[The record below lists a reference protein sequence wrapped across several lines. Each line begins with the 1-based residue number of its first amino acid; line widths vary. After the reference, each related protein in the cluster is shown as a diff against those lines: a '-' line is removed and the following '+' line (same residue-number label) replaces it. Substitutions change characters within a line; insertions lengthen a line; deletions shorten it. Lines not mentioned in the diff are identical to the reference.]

1 MIAPWSP
8 TPSCALAYIA
18 LTVAYFLDFEMKLKA
33 TRRLFALGSALLL
46 ITSAAAATEV
56 EVVARLTEPP
66 GNIAVAP
73 DGKIIV
79 SVHQIYGRDLRVIE
93 VLPDGSVRPFP
104 NAAWNVPPADGTMIG
119 FHSVLGLRADRNGT
133 VWLLDNSV
141 GAGATPKIVA
151 WDTTTDTLARVIHV
165 PGPVTSE
172 KPYLN
177 DLAVDLDHG
186 AIYIANPS
194 RDQRPSIQVID
205 IATGLTRTVLENHA
219 SVVPEDV
226 PIVID
231 GQRLRVPMPDGTMRD
246 PRLGINPITVDGA
259 NEWLYYGP
267 MSGTSLYRVRTAD
280 LLDRSLS
287 DDELG
292 GRVERYG
299 DKPPSG
305 GITIDDVGNV
315 YVTDVN
321 AKGIGVTRSDG
332 SYELL
337 VSDDELLAWPD
348 GFSTGPENYIY
359 VAVNRLHK
367 SARLN
372 GGVNESA
379 PPYYVVRF
387 RPLAPVTVGR

>member
-1 MIAPWSP
+1 MKMKA
-8 TPSCALAYIA
+8 SC
-18 LTVAYFLDFEMKLKA
+18 
-33 TRRLFALGSALLL
+33 RLFALTSVLLL
-46 ITSAAAATEV
+46 ITNAAGATDL

-66 GNIAVAP
+66 GNIAVTP

-79 SVHQIYGRDLRVIE
+79 SVHQMYGRELRVIE
-93 VLPDGSVRPFP
+93 VPTDGAVTPFP
-104 NAAWNVPPADGTMIG
+104 NAEWNAPPTDGTMIG
-119 FHSVLGLRADRNGT
+119 LHSVLGLRADRDGT

-151 WDTTTDTLARVIHV
+151 WDTNTDTLSRVIHV

-231 GQRLRVPMPDGTMRD
+231 GKRLRVPMPDGTFLD
-246 PRLGINPITVDGA
+246 PRLGINPITIDGA

-267 MSGTSLYRVRTAD
+267 MSGTSLYRVRTVD
-280 LLDRSLS
+280 LLDETLS
-287 DDELG
+287 DDDLG
-292 GRVERYG
+292 SRVERYG
-299 DKPPSG
+299 NKPPSG
-305 GITIDDVGNV
+305 GITIDDAGNV

-321 AKGIGVTRSDG
+321 AKGIGVTRPDG

-348 GFSTGPENYIY
+348 GFSTGPDNYIY
-359 VAVNRLHK
+359 VAVNQLHK

-372 GGVNESA
+372 GGINEST

-387 RPLAPVTVGR
+387 RALAPVTVGR